1 MSEVKDQYHT
11 ILEPTEGLYKEK
23 GSKFISYAFSV
34 KSEEEVEERLLEIKD
49 LHHKAR
55 HHCYAYE
62 IGIDGDRYRANDDG
76 EPSGT
81 AGKPILGQ
89 LHSHELTDA
98 LVIVVRY
105 FGGTKLGASGL
116 ITAYKEA
123 AKEALGLAERKLV
136 IIGNPYLLSF
146 GYDQMGHVM
155 NCIKSLDL
163 DILEKEFT
171 DSCEVKVNIRLSQQ
185 EELIQRLKAV
195 LLEVSLEQI
204 DDKTTVPFCKI
215 DRLEEKF

>member
-1 MSEVKDQYHT
+1 MSEIIDQYYT
-11 ILEPTEGLYKEK
+11 ITDPTEGLYKEK
-23 GSKFISYAFSV
+23 GSKFISYAYSV
-34 KSEEEVEERLLEIKD
+34 TSEEQVEERLEEIRN

-62 IGIDGDRYRANDDG
+62 IGIDGNRYRANDDG
-76 EPSGT
+76 EPGGT

-89 LHSHELTDA
+89 LHSNEVTDV

-105 FGGTKLGASGL
+105 FGGTKLGVSGL

-123 AKEALGLAERKLV
+123 AKDALRIAEKKQV

-163 DILEKEFT
+163 DILNKAFT
-171 DSCEVKVNIRLSQQ
+171 DSCEVTVNIRLSQQ
-185 EELIQRLKAV
+185 TELIQRLKAV
-195 LLEVSLEQI
+195 LLEISIEQI
-204 DDKTTVPFCKI
+204 DDDTKVPFCKI
-215 DRLEEKF
+215 ERLEE